1 MGLDTRSGPRPWHAL
16 PTDLGAL
23 VCAAIP
29 AIADELVE
37 VLGPALPVYRT
48 LDGPFGRDVVAAVA
62 AALHDFAGVIEHR
75 PPTVG
80 ASRALY
86 VTVGERWFRSG
97 HSLDDLQSGY
107 HLGAR
112 VVWRRIAAVATE
124 ACAEAET
131 VAMLADSLFAYLD
144 EIAAVTVEGFVAAQ
158 AAAAGEHERR
168 RGQLVATLVA
178 DPAPDRAVLE
188 RAAAEASWPL
198 PRTLAA
204 VTLAAGHGGLR
215 DRRLPS
221 DLLIGSVDGAAC
233 LIFGDPGGPGR
244 RQQLEL
250 ALRGHAATLGPAVAV
265 EQGARSWVRARALWR
280 LIDAGVPGLRAAE
293 DHLLELLLA
302 EDPSLVDDL
311 ARLRLGPLTALAP
324 RSRERLE
331 STLLAYLRHRGNG
344 PRMAFDLH
352 VHPQT
357 VRYRLARLRELL
369 GATLEDPE
377 ARFELEVVG
386 GAPPPPHD
394 RESFPAAKIAA
405 RQLFAS

>member
-1 MGLDTRSGPRPWHAL
+1 MALDVRSTPRPWHAL

-23 VCAAIP
+23 VCVAIP

-37 VLGPALPVYRT
+37 VLGPAIPVYRT

-62 AALHDFAGVIEHR
+62 DALHDFACVIEHR

-80 ASRALY
+80 ANRALY

-112 VVWRRIAAVATE
+112 VVWRRIAAVATD
-124 ACAEAET
+124 AGAEAET
-131 VAMLADSLFAYLD
+131 VAVLADSLFAYLD

-168 RGQLVATLVA
+168 RAQLVATLVA
-178 DPAPDRAVLE
+178 DPAPERAVLE
-188 RAAAEASWPL
+188 RTAARRRVAAGAHRRGRGDRRRPRRAARPAAAGRSADRQRRRRRVPDPARPRRPWATAAARAGAAWPCRGAGADRGGRARGAQL
-198 PRTLAA
+198 GARPRPVARYSTTMRPGLAA
-204 VTLAAGHGGLR
+204 A
-215 DRRLPS
+215 D
-221 DLLIGSVDGAAC
+221 
-233 LIFGDPGGPGR
+233 
-244 RQQLEL
+244 
-250 ALRGHAATLGPAVAV
+250 
-265 EQGARSWVRARALWR
+265 
-280 LIDAGVPGLRAAE
+280 

-311 ARLRLGPLTALAP
+311 ERLRLEPLTALAP

-344 PRMAFDLH
+344 PRMAVDLD

-357 VRYRLARLRELL
+357 VRYRLGPLAR
-369 GATLEDPE
+369 
-377 ARFELEVVG
+377 
-386 GAPPPPHD
+386 
-394 RESFPAAKIAA
+394 AA
-405 RQLFAS
+405 RRRARRS